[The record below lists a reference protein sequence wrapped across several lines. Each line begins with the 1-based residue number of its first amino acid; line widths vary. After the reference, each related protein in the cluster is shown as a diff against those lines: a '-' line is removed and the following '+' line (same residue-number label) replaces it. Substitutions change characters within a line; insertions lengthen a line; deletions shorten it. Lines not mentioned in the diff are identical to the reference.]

1 MRSVLVVDPNPSLRL
16 SLRVQFAEYPLTL
29 TECDGDASAA
39 LALAA
44 GPDAVVA
51 PAAQARRLVKEME
64 RLEREPS
71 LVLLYRADDAAATE
85 VLARLAAEGHAFQSI
100 ECSEAAVHVARRV
113 VRALDGRRS
122 VRVGA
127 PKQARLRFRLDGHS
141 CSLAVFDVASHG
153 LSAEVSSNFA
163 VDRIS
168 PGVVLA
174 RASLFSGAQRL
185 STERTLVVRSLRRV
199 SGPGEMPRFVAGL
212 AYQQARAEASPLFNT
227 DALQVRATLQRAL
240 RRDEPFRLYGPSG
253 VVLQTDP
260 QDATITPGGELILSS
275 GLDGHG
281 LREGDVI
288 SLVVDFGGQTLCGEV
303 SILSVG
309 AGRLMLSLPRT
320 LSVSRGREGLRF
332 VAPSSSGWRAWHRC
346 PFRNEDRLH
355 LVERLDGSRV
365 TLRVDPGA
373 EALPPGLLID
383 PVVLTTAKGEVL
395 LFRAEVETEVEPA
408 PGGGGQ
414 VTLLL
419 QGVSRKQASMLRN
432 AAVAARYPLAQPL
445 LTVPFSDVW
454 TLMRDSHQFFPDY
467 PVDDPSC
474 APRLCAA
481 QEALE
486 SSDGELGRS
495 YVYTDQ
501 GRPMGHASGLRIYR
515 RTWLMGHLAV
525 LPGFHRSDQASR
537 ELSALALEYGEMLE
551 DVDFVRYVWRTENR
565 WPNRYSSWLS
575 RRVGQESRSRLAF
588 FHYLRCPVGALR
600 PCPEAEN
607 LVRRAERA
615 DLVALEAHLRRNG
628 NLVTLLSDDL
638 TADTLELEQLS
649 SRFAEV
655 GLERRR
661 EVWVVDGPGAPA
673 AFGLLERSTRGLSWP
688 ELTNALKLV
697 VTTEDAERGD
707 AARRAL
713 AVHAAESNQARG
725 MPSTVVLAT
734 EEDLAVLATLG
745 FESLGKTA
753 EWTFA
758 RSLVGAWDN
767 LTRAVTERFARR
779 AAGQAARSAEAVVQ
793 HTEQAA

>member
-39 LALAA
+39 LAAS
-44 GPDAVVA
+44 PDAVVA

-71 LVLLYRADDAAATE
+71 LVLLYRADDDAATE
-85 VLARLAAEGHAFQSI
+85 VLARLAAEGHSFQSI

-113 VRALDGRRS
+113 VRALDGRRA
-122 VRVGA
+122 VRVA
-127 PKQARLRFRLDGHS
+127 VPKETRLRFRLDGRS

-174 RASLFSGAQRL
+174 RASLFCGTHRL
-185 STERTLVVRSLRRV
+185 SAEGTLVVRSLRRV
-199 SGPGEMPRFVAGL
+199 SSPGEMPRFVAGL
-212 AYQQARAEASPLFNT
+212 AYQQVQAEPSPLFNT

-240 RRDEPFRLYGPSG
+240 RRDEPLRLYGPSG
-253 VVLQTDP
+253 IVLQTDP
-260 QDATITPGGELILSS
+260 QDASLTPGGDLILSS

-281 LREGDVI
+281 LRAGDVI

-303 SILSVG
+303 SIRSVG

-373 EALPPGLLID
+373 EALPPGLLLD
-383 PVVLTTAKGEVL
+383 PVVLTTAKGEVM
-395 LFRAEVETEVEPA
+395 LFRAEVETRVEPA
-408 PGGGGQ
+408 PGGGSQ
-414 VTLLL
+414 VTLQL
-419 QGVSRKQASMLRN
+419 QGVSRKQSSMLRH

-467 PVDDPSC
+467 PFDDPSC

-486 SSDGELGRS
+486 SSDGELGRA
-495 YVYTDQ
+495 YVYCDQ
-501 GRPMGHASGLRIYR
+501 GRPMGHASGLRVYR

-600 PCPEAEN
+600 PCPEAETVP
-607 LVRRAERA
+607 VRRAQRA
-615 DLVALEAHLRRNG
+615 DLMALEAHLRRNG

-649 SRFAEV
+649 ARFAEV

-661 EVWVVDGPGAPA
+661 EVWVVDGPDAPA
-673 AFGLLERSTRGLSWP
+673 AFGLLERSTQGLSWP

-697 VTTEDAERGD
+697 VTTGDAECGD

-713 AVHAAESNQARG
+713 AVHAAESNRARG
-725 MPSTVVLAT
+725 MPSTVVLAAD
-734 EEDLAVLATLG
+734 EDLAALATLG

-779 AAGQAARSAEAVVQ
+779 AAGQAARSAEAAVQ